1 MTTRQPKGVGY
12 KVEVGPEVAPGMGI
26 LRGARAPQSVLED
39 RRVPPEDVPT
49 WASRLPW
56 VWAREAR
63 KIRTIQTT
71 KVPSLP
77 VIN

>member
-1 MTTRQPKGVGY
+1 MTTHQPKGVGY

-26 LRGARAPQSVLED
+26 LRGPRAPQSVLEV
-39 RRVPPEDVPT
+39 RRVPEDVPT
-49 WASRLPW
+49 WANRLPW
-56 VWAREAR
+56 VWAREAL
-63 KIRTIQTT
+63 KIKTIRTT